1 MRAKLN
7 KKMKL
12 TIFSVLIIAISMI
25 LLAIKLVLKRD
36 GKFPKLHIDESEAMK
51 SRGIQCA
58 VKQDVE
64 ARKSVKRRIKE

>member
-1 MRAKLN
+1 MRAKLK

-12 TIFSVLIIAISMI
+12 TIFSALIIAISII

-36 GKFPKLHIDESEAMK
+36 GKFPNLHIDESDAMK

-58 VKQDVE
+58 VKQDFE
-64 ARKSVKRRIKE
+64 ARKIAKKRIKE